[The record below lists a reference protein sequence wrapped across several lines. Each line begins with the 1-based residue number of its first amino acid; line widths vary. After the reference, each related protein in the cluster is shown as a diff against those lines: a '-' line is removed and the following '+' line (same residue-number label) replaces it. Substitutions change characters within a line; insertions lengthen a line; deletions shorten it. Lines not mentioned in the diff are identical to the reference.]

1 LRGLIMKRMEKCVF
15 IRTISGMIIA
25 VLFPW
30 IAGFLSALGELHGP
44 FYIQTAFS
52 NAVMCLIFS
61 LPLCL
66 ALLYLL
72 YEGYISF
79 NDEEIQNKNSKK
91 EEKTA

>member
-1 LRGLIMKRMEKCVF
+1 MKRTEQRGF

-25 VLFPW
+25 VLLPW
-30 IAGFLSALGELHGP
+30 IAGFVSALGEIHGP
-44 FYIQTAFS
+44 FYMQTAFS

-61 LPLCL
+61 FPLCL

-79 NDEEIQNKNSKK
+79 NDEEVQSKDSKK